1 MLEGVGVVVVVA
13 FVFGLHVAEGIA
25 DVDTRALE
33 GVAYGD
39 GAEAANAY
47 AALIDILV

>member
-13 FVFGLHVAEGIA
+13 FVFGLHIAEGVA
-25 DVDTRALE
+25 DVDAGALE
-33 GVAYGD
+33 GVAHGD

-47 AALIDILV
+47 AALVDILV